1 MERRL
6 TEEAEID
13 VDSKK
18 VRQPEGGVDKL
29 GGEMRGGGVRRV
41 DGKGAE
47 RKRERGRHPAFLNRM
62 KGRERESVWHRSDR
76 RTRGS
81 AWARHTVE
89 GEGRRGGLGAAMGG
103 LGWPATAPGRQARAV
118 PSRAN
123 RGARGLIGGPRPQ
136 C

>member
-18 VRQPEGGVDKL
+18 VRRLEGGADKL

-47 RKRERGRHPAFLNRM
+47 RKRERGQQPSFLNRM
-62 KGRERESVWHRSDR
+62 RERERAWRCGDR
-76 RTRGS
+76 RMRGGGS
-81 AWARHTVE
+81 AWARHTEE
-89 GEGRRGGLGAAMGG
+89 GERRRGGLAQRWAVWGG
-103 LGWPATAPGRQARAV
+103 QQQPPAVRHERCHATQTEEPG
-118 PSRAN
+118 
-123 RGARGLIGGPRPQ
+123 G
-136 C
+136 